1 MDIMQGTSEQC
12 THVLD
17 ADSRTRDTAA
27 SLTLTAGA
35 SPAAG
40 GNATLRSG
48 VMDDETTMDHQTTP
62 VHVVRC
68 HVSPQTV
75 ILRLGAKLNLAKY
88 PAYQVTNTIS
98 VAAELTA
105 SENLVAATSGRESA
119 TQKLAGLRSLTLN
132 GERHDVTAYVAAE
145 AHHAR
150 CVVHGL
156 PKDVPDD
163 QLLSIISIEDR
174 QILAARRIGQ
184 SEAILLTVKGATI
197 PKEVKVGLWLT
208 KTQPFRPRAVQC
220 TICLTIGHRADV
232 CPTAHE
238 FTCCEK
244 CGQQF
249 PAGQQPERTAHECE
263 LKCFNCEGPHAARDP
278 RCPKKQQADKLARI
292 AAEKRRLRSTPEDS
306 AVPQKS
312 QTSQS
317 RTTTPTKKS
326 DENFPSLPLQNR
338 FSALQDTTPDPQPEP
353 RPRSG
358 SLPGYTT
365 KRPAPPPPPPK
376 PKTPSYIRALLFQ
389 KSPVASEEPPHK
401 QPRQGPPDKI
411 NVEPVPRNMDRDTQT
426 GRREARAQHLQET
439 TGEWILYTDA
449 SLSQTGEGFRTGIAS
464 DGLSLSWG
472 FHYNIGTQCMAEI
485 TAIAEAIS
493 MPNPNARCLLIRTDS
508 QAACAAFAR
517 GDLPDSLYRALTK
530 HLDAHPSLRVRIQ
543 WIPGHSGIRGN
554 EVAHAMSRVSLPG
567 PPLWWPDSLKRT
579 ELLALARLDRRE
591 RLDEMR
597 NNRRVYPDPPH
608 SMTRREAAVVGRAQ
622 THSLM
627 TPHIEHYVQGKDGSP
642 SFVACGGF
650 PDNAH
655 VLWNCSGGRAA
666 MGESLKHIPTK
677 LRPATLEEW
686 LADSSPD
693 LMKALL
699 GHLTLL
705 GLSEG

>member
-1 MDIMQGTSEQC
+1 
-12 THVLD
+12 
-17 ADSRTRDTAA
+17 
-27 SLTLTAGA
+27 
-35 SPAAG
+35 
-40 GNATLRSG
+40 
-48 VMDDETTMDHQTTP
+48 MDDETTMDHQTTP
-62 VHVVRC
+62 VHFVRR
-68 HVSPQTV
+68 HISPQTV
-75 ILRLGAKLNLAKY
+75 IWRLGTKLNLAKY
-88 PAYQVTNTIS
+88 PAYQVTNAIG
-98 VAAELTA
+98 VAAGLTA
-105 SENLVAATSGRESA
+105 SEVRDVNIQVRTLQNLVAATSGRESA

-174 QILAARRIGQ
+174 EILAARRIGQ

-238 FTCCEK
+238 FTRCET

-263 LKCFNCEGPHAARDP
+263 PKCFNCEGPHAARDP

-317 RTTTPTKKS
+317 RATKPTNKN
-326 DENFPSLPLQNR
+326 DENFPSLPLRNR

-376 PKTPSYIRALLFQ
+376 PKTPSNIRALLSQ

-401 QPRQGPPDKI
+401 QPRQGPSDKKSKLETLLRQISRTILGTPQYAKSDRVQGTAILPNLDELAQIHREAQFTRLKLSAQGYALLRELGYDIPPPVALEPSRPPWATLDQI

-449 SLSQTGEGFRTGIAS
+449 SPSQTGEGFRTGIAS
-464 DGLSLSWG
+464 DGLPLSWG
-472 FHYNIGTQCMAEI
+472 FHYNI
-485 TAIAEAIS
+485 
-493 MPNPNARCLLIRTDS
+493 
-508 QAACAAFAR
+508 
-517 GDLPDSLYRALTK
+517 
-530 HLDAHPSLRVRIQ
+530 
-543 WIPGHSGIRGN
+543 
-554 EVAHAMSRVSLPG
+554 
-567 PPLWWPDSLKRT
+567 
-579 ELLALARLDRRE
+579 DRRE

-608 SMTRREAAVVGRAQ
+608 SMTRREAALVRRAQ

-627 TPHIEHYVQGKDGSP
+627 TPHIEHYVQGKGGSP
-642 SFVACGGF
+642 SCVACGGF

-655 VLWNCSGGRAA
+655 VLWNCPSARAA
-666 MGESLKHIPTK
+666 MDESLKYIPTK

-686 LADSSPD
+686 LADTSPD